1 MAGSRQQ
8 GRTDAPPHRWSV
20 LVSAIW
26 VAACTSGP
34 APQPEPPA
42 DPKPAI
48 TPAAGGSE
56 TLLFDGRQLG
66 HWAASEF
73 GGEGAVRIDNDNLI
87 LEMGNDLT
95 GVHWRGP
102 LVKMNYEITLEAMRV
117 QGHDFFCGLT
127 FPVGDDPCTLIVG
140 GWGGALV
147 GLSSLNGY
155 DASENDTTTALRL
168 ENDRWY
174 RIRLRVT
181 EERIQAFID
190 DTRLINI
197 ATGDYEYSIRYEVEP
212 SQPLGFASWRTT
224 AALRHIKL
232 KKL

>member
-1 MAGSRQQ
+1 M
-8 GRTDAPPHRWSV
+8 
-20 LVSAIW
+20 
-26 VAACTSGP
+26 
-34 APQPEPPA
+34 
-42 DPKPAI
+42 
-48 TPAAGGSE
+48 
-56 TLLFDGRQLG
+56 
-66 HWAASEF
+66 
-73 GGEGAVRIDNDNLI
+73 
-87 LEMGNDLT
+87 
-95 GVHWRGP
+95 
-102 LVKMNYEITLEAMRV
+102 KMNYEITLEAMRV